1 MGHPDA
7 LPGGRI
13 RWGLAVLMI
22 DFEKGV
28 SLEQVSLRLNVP
40 LTREVLYSMGLV
52 KSPKVVKGEGRFETL
67 ILPVLR
73 KVLHVGLFIL
83 DLTDVLEDNLQVPC
97 LMLRGNN

>member
-40 LTREVLYSMGLV
+40 LTCEVLYSMWLV
-52 KSPKVVKGEGRFETL
+52 KSPKVVKGEGWL
-67 ILPVLR
+67 KALVLPILR
-73 KVLHVGLFIL
+73 EVLHVRILVL
-83 DLTDVLEDNLQVPC
+83 DLTDVLEDNL
-97 LMLRGNN
+97 

>member
-1 MGHPDA
+1 
-7 LPGGRI
+7 
-13 RWGLAVLMI
+13 MI
-22 DFEKGV
+22 DFEKCV

-40 LTREVLYSMGLV
+40 MSCEILYTVVAMWLV